1 MAEKTSRTFDK
12 PAEHALLLFIIIIA
26 MGWCMCAPCFKFV
39 LFFRIFQARDNKRE
53 ASEKRGTRVTG
64 KGAFQLLS
72 FDRPKTWK
80 K

>member
-12 PAEHALLLFIIIIA
+12 PAEQALLLFIIIIA

-53 ASEKRGTRVTG
+53 ASGTRATG
-64 KGAFQLLS
+64 KAPSS
-72 FDRPKTWK
+72 F
-80 K
+80 